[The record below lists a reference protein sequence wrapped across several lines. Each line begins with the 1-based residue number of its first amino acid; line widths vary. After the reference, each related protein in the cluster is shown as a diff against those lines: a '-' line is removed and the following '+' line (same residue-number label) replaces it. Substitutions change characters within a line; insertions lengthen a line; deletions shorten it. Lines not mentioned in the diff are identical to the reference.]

1 MITQIEIKNFKSIVD
16 LTMDLGRVNI
26 IIGANGCG
34 KTNILEAF
42 AFASAASQQK
52 LDNEFLLNRGIRVP
66 NPQFLKPAFEDLET
80 SESIEFKITEDSLSE
95 KSFEVVYGNENKG
108 WREVLASERAQKFS
122 DALLKILEQNYL
134 NEKEPIDLKE
144 ISKNDLIEA
153 FDQAL
158 TKFAK
163 TEGIDS
169 VRQMIRDSMVQKV
182 LPTYLIFS
190 PQENIL
196 RDQNTESPIQPLGV
210 NGEGLFQFLKEQWK
224 NGNKELYEKLNSGLG
239 MLDWFDMFGLPNDL
253 LSNEAKLEIGDRY
266 LKESLHNFDQHST
279 NEGFLFLLFYL
290 TLFYSK
296 ETPSFFAIDNIEA
309 SFNPKLCTHLVKEL
323 IQAAKKNDKQV
334 ILTTHNP
341 FVLDALDLKDND
353 QRLFVARR
361 DIDGHTRISRILYNP
376 KRTEKLSSVWMNG
389 YIGGLPDNF

>member
-122 DALLKILEQNYL
+122 DALLKILEQNHL

-279 NEGFLFLLFYL
+279 NKGFLFLLFYL